1 VGGRTC
7 ATWNKFRE
15 ISFGRLYTRCVF
27 VHQPLWIIPS
37 FSPVIFLHFVVKFAC
52 NLFYSKHGVPF
63 LLATAVY
70 EEEEGVGRG
79 FGLGYASP
87 VCHQAD
93 IYFVSDMDH
102 RGL

>member
-1 VGGRTC
+1 
-7 ATWNKFRE
+7 
-15 ISFGRLYTRCVF
+15 
-27 VHQPLWIIPS
+27 
-37 FSPVIFLHFVVKFAC
+37 VVKFAC
-52 NLFYSKHGVPF
+52 NLFCSKHGVPF

-70 EEEEGVGRG
+70 EEEEGAGLGVGRG